1 MSLISEQIPSRGFE
15 IVRDAIGAVLKTE
28 LDAQRKLQDL
38 TNDNNIFIGRNTP
51 FNQSEKLMINVML
64 DSAGYGSFNE
74 ASSHGSTTYFIDV
87 YVSAKTSTDKDGGYS
102 ASQIRDKYMGMIT
115 YILQHHKYVTLGLPV
130 GSIMGTYVEGFE
142 NFEASNNQ
150 DATYSKM
157 GRVTF
162 SVRINESQTLWNG
175 LELNSIFTD
184 IKLELTEKGYKLETQ
199 N

>member
-1 MSLISEQIPSRGFE
+1 MSLISEQISSRGFE
-15 IVRDAIGAVLKTE
+15 IVRDAIGSVLKTE
-28 LDAQRKLQDL
+28 MDAQKVLQSLPDE
-38 TNDNNIFIGRNTP
+38 NNIFIGRNTP
-51 FNQSEKLMINVML
+51 FNQSEKLMINIML

-87 YVSAKTSTDKDGGYS
+87 YVAAKTSTDKPGGFA
-102 ASQIRDKYMGMIT
+102 ASQMRDKYMGMIM
-115 YILQHHKYVTLGLPV
+115 YILQHHKYVILGLPV
-130 GSIMGTYVEGFE
+130 GFIMGTYVEGFE

-157 GRVTF
+157 GRITF
-162 SVRINESQTLWNG
+162 SVRINESQTLWAG
-175 LELNSIFTD
+175 LELSSIFTD